1 MVILYD
7 KFEFADPFN
16 AKLRTCISADI
27 HNAKLRTCISEL
39 RTCIS
44 ADIHNAHIILNNCK
58 NNNYL
63 SCHGKIKQQLAA
75 APKMKKRIKK
85 REEELNLTLLGLHDG
100 L

>member
-1 MVILYD
+1 MNHYVVILYD

-16 AKLRTCISADI
+16 AK
-27 HNAKLRTCISEL
+27 L

-85 REEELNLTLLGLHDG
+85 REEELNLTLLGLRDG
-100 L
+100 I